1 MVVRFLCLQPV
12 NNIYMIS
19 LLLSVPQFFR
29 FALLIIYVGCIMALS
44 LLPPQDLPKVQ
55 LFEGADKVIHFL
67 MYLIFSILGCW
78 SLKTEFNRTRILFII
93 PITMGWGIFM
103 EIMQL
108 NMHIGRSFSWY
119 DELANSVGVLVGVIG
134 YQLAVYK
141 YAR

>member
-1 MVVRFLCLQPV
+1 
-12 NNIYMIS
+12 MIS